1 MEIFETNIPFLKQ
14 WTEGQENLEK
24 RGWKFALVGGSY
36 TMITLTSISPKLFA
50 TRHIPIL
57 RLVNEVIGSKIRNI
71 QLLSQLK
78 LNNTELAKLTQTLQV
93 QNKKIECLII
103 EQEKVIDS
111 RTKDLKDSNKK
122 LGSLIQYN
130 AHQIREPLTRIL
142 SLVEMKNYL
151 DEKEFISDFFPMI
164 EVAAMDLDNS
174 VQGIIKKSEMLS

>member
-1 MEIFETNIPFLKQ
+1 M
-14 WTEGQENLEK
+14 
-24 RGWKFALVGGSY
+24 
-36 TMITLTSISPKLFA
+36 
-50 TRHIPIL
+50 
-57 RLVNEVIGSKIRNI
+57 
-71 QLLSQLK
+71 
-78 LNNTELAKLTQTLQV
+78 
-93 QNKKIECLII
+93 II